1 MVLFVPSTLH
11 PIIFQRQTIGLPKRV
26 IAILPLALQ
35 ILWGVRWRPWGL
47 ISPSSLLS
55 TSVLPLLPFKCKT
68 QWAALIIRLPSSA
81 QIQTCRLQIL
91 IQGFFYGEEYILYYT
106 MFLQVKWSASKRNF
120 HDLER
125 KGKSVS
131 ERRRVETQS
140 PEGKL
145 NLARKWANHYS
156 TKEQQF
162 NALLC
167 CFQTLS
173 MSRIYI
179 HWLFRGTAS

>member
-1 MVLFVPSTLH
+1 MPSTLH

-26 IAILPLALQ
+26 IAILPLALW
-35 ILWGVRWRPWGL
+35 ILWGGKMEALGAYFPM
-47 ISPSSLLS
+47 IPSINFS
-55 TSVLPLLPFKCKT
+55 TASAPIKCKT
-68 QWAALIIRLPSSA
+68 QWAALIIRLPPRA
-81 QIQTCRLQIL
+81 QIQTCRLQTL
-91 IQGFFYGEEYILYYT
+91 IQGFFYGEEYILYYM

-125 KGKSVS
+125 KGKSAS

-145 NLARKWANHYS
+145 NLARKWANHFS

-162 NALLC
+162 SALLC